1 MTNYFNF
8 AKSWIL
14 VQFCQRF
21 SKIFV
26 PSFVKGLSINT
37 LTFIGIFPII
47 IVLNLRRCVFVGV
60 YVCVL
65 YLRSIFTRSRP
76 FFLFRSRDFLRF
88 NDFKWK
94 ANELL
99 YKRDE
104 LIGNITNKDDEL
116 AAKED
121 VLKVCFFLTVFFL
134 ERQNSCMCGSGISSS
149 LVDYIT
155 LTRTKLVLEVALV

>member
-1 MTNYFNF
+1 MCFR
-8 AKSWIL
+8 W
-14 VQFCQRF
+14 R
-21 SKIFV
+21 
-26 PSFVKGLSINT
+26 
-37 LTFIGIFPII
+37 
-47 IVLNLRRCVFVGV
+47 
-60 YVCVL
+60 VCVC
-65 YLRSIFTRSRP
+65 FTYGL
-76 FFLFRSRDFLRF
+76 FLPVHAHFFRSRDFLRF

-134 ERQNSCMCGSGISSS
+134 RETE
-149 LVDYIT
+149 LVC
-155 LTRTKLVLEVALV
+155 VGVALAPL